1 MCEEFLSE
9 HFPSEHFTFCVIC
22 CTSAVSRPF
31 IVVALLSHSLFF
43 LLAFNATEFLS
54 NMQCPISWIDLINTA
69 HFREI
74 IIPFYVALQADNKV
88 LLPLKKNKKKK
99 CLFGIVLGTQWVER
113 FTVQLW
119 WEPRPQQMG
128 QKLTVTQRR
137 KTTKSRGENGDI
149 REIHHHPL
157 LLTLCRPWPYQ
168 AAGLSEWRHQL
179 VGRAARPD
187 LVWEHEQPR
196 LQQSSW

>member
-1 MCEEFLSE
+1 MAGVKSFYQNISNLNIL
-9 HFPSEHFTFCVIC
+9 HFVLFVAHLLCQGLLLYFCL
-22 CTSAVSRPF
+22 T
-31 IVVALLSHSLFF
+31 H
-43 LLAFNATEFLS
+43 FLS
-54 NMQCPISWIDLINTA
+54 NMQCPISWICLINTA

-74 IIPFYVALQADNKV
+74 IISLYAGLHTDKV
-88 LLPLKKNKKKK
+88 FLPLKKNKKT
-99 CLFGIVLGTQWVER
+99 CLFGIVFGTQWVER

-119 WEPRPQQMG
+119 WETRPQQMG

-157 LLTLCRPWPYQ
+157 FLTLCRPWPYQ

-196 LQQSSW
+196 LQQYSW

>member
-1 MCEEFLSE
+1 MFLLQICVMTSVKSFYQNISHLNIL
-9 HFPSEHFTFCVIC
+9 HFLLHICRVKAFC
-22 CTSAVSRPF
+22 CTFVSF
-31 IVVALLSHSLFF
+31 IFF
-43 LLAFNATEFLS
+43 TSSSVTEFLS
-54 NMQCPISWIDLINTA
+54 NIHCPISWIYLINTA

-74 IIPFYVALQADNKV
+74 IISLYAVLHADNKV
-88 LLPLKKNKKKK
+88 LFPLKKKK
-99 CLFGIVLGTQWVER
+99 LSGIVLGTQWEEC

-119 WEPRPQQMG
+119 WESRPQQMG